1 LAYDRF
7 VRDQGFGALNEIA
20 QQVWEPTADARRRPV
35 GDSRQVEGR

>member
-20 QQVWEPTADARRRPV
+20 QQVWQPTAAAQP
-35 GDSRQVEGR
+35 GLAGESRQVEGR